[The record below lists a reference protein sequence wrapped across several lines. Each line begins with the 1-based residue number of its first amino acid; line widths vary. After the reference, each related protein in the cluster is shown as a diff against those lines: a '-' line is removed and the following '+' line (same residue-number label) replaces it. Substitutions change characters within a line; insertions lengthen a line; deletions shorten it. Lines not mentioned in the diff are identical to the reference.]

1 MSLGQRKLHCVRSD
15 AAIIFSR
22 NCFASGALLYL
33 PKPKYLAD
41 TVHICKGK
49 DRREAGELQFLAS
62 DGAAIPAARK
72 GRNPVDDLPEKKKR
86 GKNKKSSS
94 SSSTGVSRRDFL
106 KISGVS
112 AAVPL
117 VTQASALAIADEVR
131 ELGPGKVPVT
141 LNVNGKKLSAQLEP
155 RVTLLDALRDKFELT
170 GAKRV
175 CDRGTCGACT
185 VLMDDKA
192 VYSCS
197 VLAID
202 AQGREITTVE
212 GLGAPGRLHPIQQ
225 AFLDNDAQQC
235 GFCTPGFVMA
245 TKAFLDQHPN
255 PTLEQIKHGL
265 GGNFCRC
272 GTYAGM
278 RAAVMQAAKTTKGA

>member
-1 MSLGQRKLHCVRSD
+1 M
-15 AAIIFSR
+15 
-22 NCFASGALLYL
+22 
-33 PKPKYLAD
+33 
-41 TVHICKGK
+41 
-49 DRREAGELQFLAS
+49 
-62 DGAAIPAARK
+62 DG
-72 GRNPVDDLPEKKKR
+72 PEKPT
-86 GKNKKSSS
+86 KNDNPEKPEQSPASP
-94 SSSTGVSRRDFL
+94 GVSRRDFL

-117 VTQASALAIADEVR
+117 VSQMGAFALSETEVATQ
-131 ELGPGKVPVT
+131 GPGKVPVS
-141 LNVNGKKLSAQLEP
+141 LNVNGKKLSASLEP
-155 RVTLLDALRDKFELT
+155 RVTLLDALRDQFELT

-185 VLMDDKA
+185 VLMDNKT
-192 VYSCS
+192 VYPCS

-202 AQGREITTVE
+202 AQNHQIITVE
-212 GLGAPGRLHPIQQ
+212 GLGEPGHLHPIQQ
-225 AFLDNDAQQC
+225 AFIDNDAQQC

-255 PTLEQIKHGL
+255 PTQEQIKHGL

-278 RAAVMQAAKTTKGA
+278 RMAVMQAAKTKGA

>member
-1 MSLGQRKLHCVRSD
+1 M
-15 AAIIFSR
+15 
-22 NCFASGALLYL
+22 
-33 PKPKYLAD
+33 
-41 TVHICKGK
+41 
-49 DRREAGELQFLAS
+49 EA
-62 DGAAIPAARK
+62 
-72 GRNPVDDLPEKKKR
+72 PVDDLPDKPAKTDNPSKSQ
-86 GKNKKSSS
+86 KKSSS
-94 SSSTGVSRRDFL
+94 SSSGVSRRDFL

-117 VTQASALAIADEVR
+117 VSQVSAFALAEGEVATQ
-131 ELGPGKVPVT
+131 GPGKVPVS
-141 LNVNGKKLSAQLEP
+141 LNVNGKKLNASLEP
-155 RVTLLDALRDKFELT
+155 RVTLLDALRDQFELT

-175 CDRGTCGACT
+175 CDRGTCGTCT
-185 VLMDDKA
+185 VLLDGKA

-202 AQGREITTVE
+202 AQSHQITTVE
-212 GLGAPGRLHPIQQ
+212 GLSEPNRLHPIQQ
-225 AFLDNDAQQC
+225 AFVDNDAQQC

-255 PTLEQIKHGL
+255 PTPEQIKHGL

-278 RAAVMQAAKTTKGA
+278 RAAVMQAAKTKGA